1 MSDKYKLFGYEITT
15 DKKFMDVEFG
25 ITPELQVQ
33 FESLNFEMAKGGDM
47 IINRLLGLI
56 EKYPNVPHLKNFLMV
71 VYSNSGKDEKA
82 IEVNHWLVSEHPDY
96 LFGKINLASEY
107 YLKEEYEKIPEVLGK
122 LLEIKDLY
130 PERKCF
136 HIAEV
141 TAFYR
146 LAIMYFSAIGNIE
159 AAESR
164 YEILER
170 LAPNH
175 PDTKAVLLILMKAR
189 FDTGVKRMS
198 EEEKNKIEVK
208 VQSHNKELQ
217 TEIPPEFI
225 HDEINLLYESGLR
238 IGEEKLKQI
247 LSLPYES
254 LVSDL
259 RNVLHDCICRYEYF
273 KKLFDADRYDEE
285 KVSFAIHAFYL
296 LGELHSQE
304 SLPSILET
312 FRQGEDFLEFW
323 YGDHLTGNLW
333 EPLYYISYKQ
343 LGGLTDFALS
353 PNICTNARSEV
364 SCCVGQIG
372 LHQPDKRQE
381 VINWFRNVFSHLS
394 EASLKDEIID
404 SDFIGLAI
412 CDALELRSA
421 ELLPEIKRLFDLEY
435 VSKSICGNFD
445 EVEEDMFKPEETYFK
460 RELLNIFDRY
470 KQITTSWYGYNKDK
484 LSLIEN
490 QPIRA
495 EIKIGR
501 NDPCPCGSGKKY
513 KKCCLNIRDI

>member
-1 MSDKYKLFGYEITT
+1 MSDRYKLFCYEITT

-25 ITPELQVQ
+25 ITPELQLQ
-33 FESLNFEMAKGGDM
+33 FESLNFEMVKGGEM
-47 IINRLLGLI
+47 ILNRLLGLI

-71 VYSNSGKDEKA
+71 AYSNSGDDEKA
-82 IEVNHWLVSEHPDY
+82 IEVNHWLVKEHPDY
-96 LFGKINLASEY
+96 LFGKINLAGEY
-107 YLKEEYEKIPEVLGK
+107 YLKEEYDNIPEVLGK

-141 TAFYR
+141 TGFYR
-146 LAIMYFSAIGNIE
+146 VAIMYFSAIGNIE

-175 PDTKAVLLILMKAR
+175 PDTKAVLPILMKAR
-189 FDTGVKRMS
+189 FDRGVKIMS
-198 EEEKNKIEVK
+198 EEDKNKIEVK
-208 VQSHNKELQ
+208 VQNHNKEVQ
-217 TEIPPEFI
+217 TETPPEFI
-225 HDEINLLYESGLR
+225 HDEINWLYESGLR

-247 LSLPYES
+247 LSFPYES

-259 RNVLHDCICRYEYF
+259 RNVLRDSICRYEYF
-273 KKLFDADRYDEE
+273 KKIYDADRFDEE
-285 KVSFAIHAFYL
+285 KLSFALHAFYL
-296 LGELHSQE
+296 LGELHAKE
-304 SLPSILET
+304 SLQDILET
-312 FRQGEDFLEFW
+312 FSQGEDFLGFW

-333 EPLYYISYKQ
+333 EPLYYISEKQ
-343 LGGLTDFALS
+343 LEVLKKFVFS
-353 PNICTNARSEV
+353 PNICTYARSGV

-381 VINWFRNVFSHLS
+381 VIDWFRNVFNHLS

-421 ELLPEIKRLFDLEY
+421 ELLPGIKRLFDLEY
-435 VSKSICGNFD
+435 VSKSICGNFN
-445 EVEEDMFKPEETYFK
+445 EVEQDMFKPEETYFK
-460 RELLNIFDRY
+460 RKLLNIFDRY
-470 KQITTSWYGYNKDK
+470 KQIPTTWYGYTHKK
-484 LSLIEN
+484 ELSDSRHE
-490 QPIRA
+490 PVRVDV
-495 EIKIGR
+495 KIGR
-501 NDPCPCGSGKKY
+501 NDPCPC
-513 KKCCLNIRDI
+513 